1 MYQVTI
7 KKSIKMENKKE
18 KIRIGQGK
26 KQSETWL
33 KSSLCLTDIPADKT
47 FEYNG
52 KMYVKVN
59 INIFETPNKFGKDV
73 SISIDEFEPKK
84 TEQKTETDLPF

>member
-1 MYQVTI
+1 MG
-7 KKSIKMENKKE
+7 NKKE

-26 KQSETWL
+26 KQSATWI
-33 KSSLCLTDIPADKT
+33 KSSLCLSDIPSEKT

-52 KMYVKVN
+52 KRYVKIN

-84 TEQKTETDLPF
+84 SEGGKNESGDLPF